1 MTTTVVCPTCGH
13 PTVTL
18 FVSLRQ
24 LALEF
29 HDPALPT
36 PTAATL
42 RARGRRIAQRLGL
55 EIIRAHDGLEFVR
68 AADLHRLAGVAS

>member
-1 MTTTVVCPTCGH
+1 MSAGVPGRK
-13 PTVTL
+13 PPVT
-18 FVSLRQ
+18 SLV
-24 LALEF
+24 LDTN
-29 HDPALPT
+29 HGGVPVT

-68 AADLHRLAGVAS
+68 AADLHRLAGVGA